1 MPAAAVRVMAVG
13 GAAYLVARA
22 IKASKVVG
30 FEDLGMEAIY
40 EFTVQDMP
48 VTVAVDSQGENVHVT
63 APRLWKKKIADE
75 GLLQP
80 A

>member
-1 MPAAAVRVMAVG
+1 
-13 GAAYLVARA
+13 
-22 IKASKVVG
+22 
-30 FEDLGMEAIY
+30 
-40 EFTVQDMP
+40 MP

-63 APRLWKKKIADE
+63 APLVWKKKIADE